1 MKPVVIVIGGTDS
14 SGGAGVSRDV
24 ATLTELGCEA
34 RPVITA
40 VTAQTNAAVHAVMAI
55 PPHQVAAQLSAA
67 LATGQ
72 VSAVKTG
79 MLHSAQTI
87 TALTSI
93 LKGFGRLPLVID
105 PVLVSSS
112 GTQLLAPDAIAAIK
126 QHLLPLCTLV
136 TPNMPEASMLTGSQ
150 TAEIQAK
157 SLLDCGA
164 GAVLIKGGHGIG
176 DRSVDRLFQENKPT
190 IESSNPR
197 LNATLRGTGCMLA
210 SAIAAYLSRGKDA
223 TEACSLATDF
233 VFDKLHRAESWS
245 QSVAGLF
252 DHAGRSEQ

>member
-79 MLHSAQTI
+79 MLHSSETVMAI
-87 TALTSI
+87 ASVLSNFAAI
-93 LKGFGRLPLVID
+93 PLVID

-112 GTQLLAPDAIAAIK
+112 GTQLLDPDGIAAMK

-136 TPNMPEASMLTGSQ
+136 TPNMPEAAVLTGSKYPDMQ
-150 TAEIQAK
+150 AEQ
-157 SLLDCGA
+157 LLDLGA
-164 GAVLIKGGHGIG
+164 EAVLIKGGHGAEEKSI
-176 DRSVDRLFQENKPT
+176 DRLFQKNQSTAEFAAL
-190 IESSNPR
+190 R

-210 SAIAAYLSRGKDA
+210 SAIAANLAFSKSRH
-223 TEACSLATDF
+223 EACSLAKRF
-233 VFDKLHRAESWS
+233 VDHKL
-245 QSVAGLF
+245 Q
-252 DHAGRSEQ
+252 HAASEV